1 VNRFVRE
8 IYFDDTGWLMQSVI
22 EVVSWT
28 LLVVLLLGGLAG
40 VLLPFLP
47 GALIIFIGAL
57 LHKIFTP
64 EWLSWTTVVVLGVLV
79 LVERLLDFLGTMVG
93 AKWLGATRWG
103 ILGAVAG
110 GIAGIFFGLP
120 GLILGPV
127 LGALVGEI
135 IFARRSL
142 GLSAKA
148 GIGAAVGFGISTVA
162 RIALAL
168 FMILIVVV
176 DLARS

>member
-1 VNRFVRE
+1 
-8 IYFDDTGWLMQSVI
+8 MQSVI
-22 EVVSWT
+22 EVLSWMF
-28 LLVVLLLGGLAG
+28 LVILLLGGLAG

-47 GALIIFIGAL
+47 GALIIFLGAL
-57 LHKIFTP
+57 LHKILTP
-64 EWLSWTTVVVLGVLV
+64 EWLSWTTVIVLGVFV

-103 ILGAVAG
+103 IFGAVVG
-110 GIAGIFFGLP
+110 GIVGIFFGIP

-127 LGALVGEI
+127 FGALVGEI
-135 IFARRSL
+135 VFARRNL
-142 GLSAKA
+142 TLSAKA
-148 GIGAAVGFGISTVA
+148 GFGAAVGFGISTVA

-176 DLARS
+176 DLVRS

>member
-1 VNRFVRE
+1 
-8 IYFDDTGWLMQSVI
+8 MQSVTEI
-22 EVVSWT
+22 ISWT

-57 LHKIFTP
+57 LHKVLTP
-64 EWLSWTTVVVLGVLV
+64 EWLSWTTIVVLGVMV

-93 AKWLGATRWG
+93 ARWLGSTRWG
-103 ILGAVAG
+103 LLGAVVG
-110 GIAGIFFGLP
+110 GIVGIFFGLP

-127 LGALVGEI
+127 FGALIGEI
-135 IFARRSL
+135 VFARRSL

-148 GIGAAVGFGISTVA
+148 GFGAAVGFGISTVA
-162 RIALAL
+162 RIGLAL
-168 FMILIVVV
+168 LMIALVVA
-176 DLARS
+176 DALRG

>member
-1 VNRFVRE
+1 
-8 IYFDDTGWLMQSVI
+8 MQSVI
-22 EVVSWT
+22 EILSWT

-47 GALIIFIGAL
+47 GALIIFLGAL
-57 LHKIFTP
+57 LHKILTP
-64 EWLSWTTVVVLGVLV
+64 DWLSWTTIALLGALV

-103 ILGAVAG
+103 IFGAVVG
-110 GIAGIFFGLP
+110 GILGIFFGLP

-127 LGALVGEI
+127 FGALVGEI

-148 GIGAAVGFGISTVA
+148 GFGAAVGFGISTVA

-168 FMILIVVV
+168 LMILIVIL
-176 DLARS
+176 DAARS

>member
-1 VNRFVRE
+1 
-8 IYFDDTGWLMQSVI
+8 MQTVI
-22 EVVSWT
+22 EILSWT
-28 LLVVLLLGGLAG
+28 VLVVLLLGGLVG
-40 VLLPFLP
+40 VLLPILP
-47 GALIIFIGAL
+47 GALIIFLGAL
-57 LHKIFTP
+57 LHKILTP
-64 EWLSWTTVVVLGVLV
+64 EWLSWTTIALLGVLV

-103 ILGAVAG
+103 IFGAVVG
-110 GIAGIFFGLP
+110 GIVGIFFGLP

-127 LGALVGEI
+127 FGALVGEI

-148 GIGAAVGFGISTVA
+148 GFGAAVGFGLSTVA

-168 FMILIVVV
+168 LMILIVIV
-176 DLARS
+176 DAVQS

>member
-1 VNRFVRE
+1 
-8 IYFDDTGWLMQSVI
+8 MQSVI
-22 EVVSWT
+22 EILSWT

-47 GALIIFIGAL
+47 GALIIFLGAL
-57 LHKIFTP
+57 LHKILTP
-64 EWLSWTTVVVLGVLV
+64 EWLSWTTVALLGALV

-103 ILGAVAG
+103 IFGAVVG
-110 GIAGIFFGLP
+110 GILGIFFGLP

-127 LGALVGEI
+127 FGALVGEI

-148 GIGAAVGFGISTVA
+148 GFGAAVGFGISTVA

-168 FMILIVVV
+168 LMILIVIL
-176 DLARS
+176 DAARS